1 MDTERNNRKDNLTS
15 DMVKLSEMPEFD
27 EYRETI
33 QQISTQTE
41 APKIQIL
48 KYTTEDSRLV
58 EERLK
63 NYDILDPNA
72 WELFVVNQATEALNR
87 YRQKYG
93 NKLPKLKE
101 NIKLRIV
108 ANETDLSELRGAKGY
123 DGDTGGFA
131 LPNGELYVAGGY
143 RDDEIEMAHIIIH
156 EMTHEFAGEYRRE
169 FFKPEDN
176 EAATELV
183 TIEVLADLLC
193 DDSLSYDLPAE
204 YNTIPKRE
212 GVLKFL
218 QTHYQTYNDFINN
231 LKQKEQE
238 EKGHFTLD
246 SIKEMLFSGYDR
258 VNWGYNKT
266 PGNNT

>member
-1 MDTERNNRKDNLTS
+1 MDTERNNRKDNLAS
-15 DMVKLSEMPEFD
+15 DMVELSEMPEFD

-108 ANETDLSELRGAKGY
+108 ANETDLSELMGLRGMMEILA
-123 DGDTGGFA
+123 A
-131 LPNGELYVAGGY
+131 LLYLTEKYMWRVDIETTKY
-143 RDDEIEMAHIIIH
+143 RWPI
-156 EMTHEFAGEYRRE
+156 
-169 FFKPEDN
+169 
-176 EAATELV
+176 
-183 TIEVLADLLC
+183 LLFM
-193 DDSLSYDLPAE
+193 
-204 YNTIPKRE
+204 K
-212 GVLKFL
+212 
-218 QTHYQTYNDFINN
+218 
-231 LKQKEQE
+231 
-238 EKGHFTLD
+238 
-246 SIKEMLFSGYDR
+246 
-258 VNWGYNKT
+258 
-266 PGNNT
+266 

>member
-1 MDTERNNRKDNLTS
+1 MDTERNNRKNNLIS

-48 KYTTEDSRLV
+48 KHTTESSRLV

-63 NYDILDPNA
+63 NYDILDPNV
-72 WELFVVNQATEALNR
+72 WELFVVNQATEVLNR

-93 NKLPKLKE
+93 NKLPILKE

-108 ANETDLSELRGAKGY
+108 ANETDLSELGGVKEY
-123 DGDTGGFA
+123 DGDTGGLA

-143 RDDEIEMAHIIIH
+143 RDDQIGMAHIIIH

-169 FFKPEDN
+169 FFNSEDN

-258 VNWGYNKT
+258 VKWGYNKT